1 MDWVPVPHVS
11 EHELQLPH
19 EPTQLVTTGQLSV
32 LQFVREVVPLEYAQL
47 EPPFA
52 AAVVIE

>member
-1 MDWVPVPHVS
+1 MVPEPHVL
-11 EHELQLPH
+11 EHEPQLPH

-32 LQFVREVVPLEYAQL
+32 LQSVLEVAPLEYAQL